1 MLNYSD
7 FLASFVNEKKLSS
20 KENLKTVFKMIDG
33 DGNGVVDKEEL
44 NSILNRHG
52 LRKKGLKERNVDD

>member
-1 MLNYSD
+1 
-7 FLASFVNEKKLSS
+7 
-20 KENLKTVFKMIDG
+20 MIDG